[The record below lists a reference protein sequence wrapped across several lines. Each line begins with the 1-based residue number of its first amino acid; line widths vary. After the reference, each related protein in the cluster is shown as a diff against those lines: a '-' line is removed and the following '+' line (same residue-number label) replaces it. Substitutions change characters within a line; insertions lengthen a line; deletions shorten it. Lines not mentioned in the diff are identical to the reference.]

1 MDAANFTTSAAPSSP
16 TVAHIC
22 LATGHLEDLMFGRCY
37 QTAVVLAGVTTLVT
51 SCTRDLPVQP
61 RTSLTAQLLA
71 AANDNFANATV
82 ITALPFSD
90 SVDITDAT
98 METGERAPS
107 CAFGSSSGKTVWY
120 TFTPAATGQLSITIN
135 APFSTV
141 VAVDTGAVDGLAE
154 VICHGPFGGLS
165 SFVAQAGTTYHFQ
178 LDGMFGGS
186 GLLQFSLVAIL
197 PPPNDNFAAA
207 TSIPALPFDVTVDLT
222 AASLEAGEPTTPS
235 CANGPLTSTA
245 WYRFTPTQTGSIS
258 ASAFGF
264 GFSTVV
270 AAYTGTSVS
279 SLTQVG
285 CGAFGSMS
293 TFRALANTT
302 YYFQVGGVF
311 GQTGSLEF
319 RLAVTPPPFA
329 NFFFFPFDPSVFDV
343 VQFGDQSFDP
353 GGVGFEPLVWS
364 FGDGTTGTG
373 FNVTHRYAAD
383 GDYPVQLTVTTH
395 DGRTAMAT
403 QTVHV
408 RTHDVAITRF
418 ATPNAASSGQT
429 RRIVVSINSKRYDET
444 VEVQLF
450 RSGPGG
456 SSPSGC
462 RAISDPATTSR
473 RTSTRATTRGSNGS
487 ASSRTATSS
496 GPCAR
501 AGRRS

>member
-1 MDAANFTTSAAPSSP
+1 
-16 TVAHIC
+16 
-22 LATGHLEDLMFGRCY
+22 MFGRFY
-37 QTAVVLAGVTTLVT
+37 QTAVVLAGVTTLLA
-51 SCTRDLPVQP
+51 SCTRDIPVQP
-61 RTSLTAQLLA
+61 RRPSLTAQLVA
-71 AANDNFANATV
+71 PSNDNFGNATV
-82 ITALPFSD
+82 IAAVPFSD

-98 METGERAPS
+98 MEAGERAPS

-120 TFTPAATGQLSITIN
+120 TFTPAATGLLSITIN

-141 VAVDTGAVDGLAE
+141 VAVDTGSVDGIAE

-165 SFVAQAGTTYHFQ
+165 TFVAQAGTTYHFQ

-186 GLLQFSLVAIL
+186 GVLQFSLVAIL
-197 PPPNDNFAAA
+197 PPPNDNFADA
-207 TSIPALPFDVTVDLT
+207 TSIPALPFDGTVDLT

-235 CANGPLTSTA
+235 CAGSPLTSTA

-264 GFSTVV
+264 GFSAVV
-270 AAYTGTSVS
+270 AAYTGTSVA

-285 CGAFGSMS
+285 CGAFGNKS
-293 TFRALANTT
+293 TFHAVANTT

-319 RLAVTPPPFA
+319 RLEVTP
-329 NFFFFPFDPSVFDV
+329 FDV
-343 VQFGDQSFDP
+343 VQFVDQSSDP
-353 GGVGFEPLVWS
+353 GGVGFEPQVWS

-373 FNVTHRYAAD
+373 FNVTRRYAAD
-383 GDYPVQLTVTTH
+383 GDYPVQLMVTTH

-418 ATPNAASSGQT
+418 ATPNAASSEQT

-450 RSGPGG
+450 RSVPGG
-456 SSPSGC
+456 FQQFGSLTQFVPMNPKNGTTDFAFSYTFTADDATIGKVSFRAVAVISGA
-462 RAISDPATTSR
+462 RDALPADNEAIAPPTKVSR
-473 RTSTRATTRGSNGS
+473 
-487 ASSRTATSS
+487 
-496 GPCAR
+496 
-501 AGRRS
+501 

>member
-1 MDAANFTTSAAPSSP
+1 
-16 TVAHIC
+16 
-22 LATGHLEDLMFGRCY
+22 MFGRFY
-37 QTAVVLAGVTTLVT
+37 QTAVVLAGVTSLLA
-51 SCTRDLPVQP
+51 SCTRDIPVQP
-61 RTSLTAQLLA
+61 RRPSLTAQLVA
-71 AANDNFANATV
+71 PSNDNFANATV
-82 ITALPFSD
+82 IAAVPFSD

-98 METGERAPS
+98 MATGEQAPS
-107 CAFGSSSGKTVWY
+107 CALGSSSGKTVWY
-120 TFTPAATGQLSITIN
+120 TFTPVATGLLSITIN

-141 VAVDTGAVDGLAE
+141 VAVDTSVSPGGLGE
-154 VICHGPFGGLS
+154 VICRSPFGGS
-165 SFVAQAGTTYHFQ
+165 STFQAQAGTTYHFQ

-222 AASLEAGEPTTPS
+222 AASLEAGEPTPS
-235 CANGPLTSTA
+235 CAGSPLTSTA

-270 AAYTGTSVS
+270 AAYTGTSVA

-285 CGAFGSMS
+285 CGAFGSRS
-293 TFRALANTT
+293 TFRAVANTT
-302 YYFQVGGVF
+302 YYLQVGGMF

-319 RLAVTPPPFA
+319 RLEVTPPPFA
-329 NFFFFPFDPSVFDV
+329 SFFFFPFDPSVFDV
-343 VQFGDQSFDP
+343 VQFVDQSSDP
-353 GGVGFEPLVWS
+353 GGVGFEPQVWS

-418 ATPNAASSGQT
+418 ATPTAASSGQT

-450 RSGPGG
+450 KSVPGG
-456 SSPSGC
+456 FQQFGSLTQFVPMNPRNGTTEFAFSYTFTADDATIGKVTFRAVAVISGARDALPADNEAIASP
-462 RAISDPATTSR
+462 TKVSR
-473 RTSTRATTRGSNGS
+473 
-487 ASSRTATSS
+487 
-496 GPCAR
+496 
-501 AGRRS
+501 

>member
-1 MDAANFTTSAAPSSP
+1 
-16 TVAHIC
+16 
-22 LATGHLEDLMFGRCY
+22 MFGRFY
-37 QTAVVLAGVTTLVT
+37 QTAVAFAGLTTLLA
-51 SCTRDLPVQP
+51 SCTRDIPVQP
-61 RTSLTAQLLA
+61 RRPSLTAQLVA
-71 AANDNFANATV
+71 PSNDNIGNATV

-98 METGERAPS
+98 METGEQAPS

-120 TFTPAATGQLSITIN
+120 TFTPAATGLLSITIN

-141 VAVDTGAVDGLAE
+141 VAVDTSSVGGIAE

-165 SFVAQAGTTYHFQ
+165 TFVAQAGTTYHFQ

-207 TSIPALPFDVTVDLT
+207 TSIPALPFDATVDLT
-222 AASLEAGEPTTPS
+222 AAPLEAGEPTTPS

-264 GFSTVV
+264 GFSAVV
-270 AAYTGTSVS
+270 AAYTGTWVTG
-279 SLTQVG
+279 LTEVG
-285 CGAFGSMS
+285 CGVFGGRS
-293 TFRALANTT
+293 TFRAVANTT
-302 YYFQVGGVF
+302 YYFQVGGMF

-319 RLAVTPPPFA
+319 RLEVTPPPFA
-329 NFFFFPFDPSVFDV
+329 SFFFFPFDASVFDV
-343 VQFGDQSFDP
+343 VQFVDQSSDP
-353 GGVGFEPLVWS
+353 GGVGFEPQVWS

-408 RTHDVAITRF
+408 
-418 ATPNAASSGQT
+418 
-429 RRIVVSINSKRYDET
+429 
-444 VEVQLF
+444 QLF
-450 RSGPGG
+450 RSVPGG
-456 SSPSGC
+456 FQQFGSLTQFVPMNPRNGTTDFAFSYTFTADDATIGKVSFRAVAVISGA
-462 RAISDPATTSR
+462 RDALPADNEAIAPPTKVSR
-473 RTSTRATTRGSNGS
+473 
-487 ASSRTATSS
+487 
-496 GPCAR
+496 
-501 AGRRS
+501 